1 MQNYTIICKY
11 PKKISKK
18 QIQKKGAEIWRNETF
33 GLTLQGNLGV
43 SCLVV

>member
-18 QIQKKGAEIWRNETF
+18 QIQKKEQRF
-33 GLTLQGNLGV
+33 GEMKL
-43 SCLVV
+43 SD